1 MSGSKDLTEALDA
14 LMRRGRNGQD
24 NGDNSLPTAK
34 PRGEVPAQ
42 RSSSLDAPG
51 AGQANKGINSPLTE
65 TDYGSRQWFNEKT
78 LMTTD
83 GVFAVRVRAL
93 KKIFMTDAKGNS
105 VEMEFKEQP

>member
-1 MSGSKDLTEALDA
+1 MSGSKDLTESLDS
-14 LMRRGRNGQD
+14 LMRRSRSQD
-24 NGDNSLPTAK
+24 NGDNSLPAAK

-65 TDYGSRQWFNEKT
+65 TTYASREWFNEKT

-83 GVFAVRVRAL
+83 GIFAVRVRAL
-93 KKIFMTDAKGNS
+93 KKIFMTDAKSNS